1 MRAEPS
7 EPRRRG
13 RRPAGQ
19 DTREL
24 ILEAAR
30 AQFAEHGFDRT
41 SGRAIARAAGVDP
54 ALVRHYFGSKSEL
67 FGAVFAPAAIDPLAR
82 IAELAPA
89 GPEALAEGILRTVL
103 SVWDSPQGRKRLR
116 PILAGLI
123 SADPKLGFL
132 RDFFVKRML
141 GTIVEKL
148 DVDHAELRVS
158 LMASQILGVLVNKVL
173 LRLDPLASA
182 DHESVVRMVTPTL
195 VRYLTEPYETLV
207 GEALQ

>member
-1 MRAEPS
+1 MRDEVT

-13 RRPAGQ
+13 RRPAGE

-41 SGRAIARAAGVDP
+41 SGRSIARAADVDP

-67 FGAVFAPAAIDPLAR
+67 FGAAFAPSTVDPLAR
-82 IAELAPA
+82 ISELAPG

-103 SVWDSPQGRKRLR
+103 SVWDTPQGRKRLR

-132 RDFFVKRML
+132 RDFFVRRML
-141 GTIVEKL
+141 GTVTEKL

-158 LMASQILGVLVNKVL
+158 LMASQILGVLVAKVL
-173 LRLDPLASA
+173 LRLEPLASA
-182 DHESVVRMVTPTL
+182 DHETVVRVVTPTL
-195 VRYLTEPYETLV
+195 VRYLTEPYETLA
-207 GEALQ
+207 GDAPE

>member
-123 SADPKLGFL
+123 SLDPKLGFF
-132 RDFFVKRML
+132 RDYLTRRVL
-141 GTIVEKL
+141 GNVVEQL

-158 LMASQILGVLVNKVL
+158 LVGSQIVGLLVAKVL
-173 LRLDPLASA
+173 IGIEPLAST
-182 DHESVVRMVTPTL
+182 DHETVVRAMAPTL
-195 VRYLTEPYETLV
+195 VRYLTDPYETLV
-207 GEALQ
+207 GDAGR